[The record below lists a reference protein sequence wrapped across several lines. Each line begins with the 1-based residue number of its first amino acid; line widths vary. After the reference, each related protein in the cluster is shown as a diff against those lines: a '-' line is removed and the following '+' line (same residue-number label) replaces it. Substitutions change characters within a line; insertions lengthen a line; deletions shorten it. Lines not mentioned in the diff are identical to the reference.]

1 MGMWAVLFVCELLV
15 PILMIVSGIFFS
27 AGVPFDINSFF
38 GYRTS
43 MSMKNGDTWDFAHRY
58 CGRLWIRIG
67 AVMLP
72 VTVLSSII
80 SLKTAR
86 ILSVLGIFGVIVIAA
101 QTCVI
106 IISIIMVECKL
117 KKVFDKNGNRIN

>member
-1 MGMWAVLFVCELLV
+1 MGLWALLFVCELLV
-15 PILMIVSGIFFS
+15 PIIMIVFGILFS
-27 AGVPFDINSFF
+27 AGAPGDINSFF
-38 GYRTS
+38 GYRTL
-43 MSMKNGDTWDFAHRY
+43 MSMKNSDTWDFAHRY

-72 VTVLSSII
+72 VTVISSII

-86 ILSVLGIFGVIVIAA
+86 ILSVLGIFGVIVIAV

-106 IISIIMVECKL
+106 IISIIMVERKL
-117 KKVFDKNGNRIN
+117 R